1 MARAGVVVVVTAT
14 TATVVGVF
22 VVVEVQGY
30 VPESHARGLYVE
42 LDDEAP
48 VRTNHSGLSQW

>member
-1 MARAGVVVVVTAT
+1 MVRAGVVVVVTAT

-48 VRTNHSGLSQW
+48 VRIEPQRLSQW